1 MPVDRA
7 SSLPAVMAPC
17 ISVALYM
24 RGLLYLCVALCA
36 SAALHA
42 EQPAT
47 RILIQSSP
55 VAGFQ
60 FHEGRQ
66 LWDQLKV
73 GDALALVREPTN
85 AHDARAVRV
94 EWNGHMLGYVP
105 RAENEA
111 LARQLD
117 RGNKLEA
124 RIVRL
129 TRHRDPWKRIEF
141 EVFLRL

>member
-1 MPVDRA
+1 MPMNRA
-7 SSLPAVMAPC
+7 AWLFIVAATFACSSLE
-17 ISVALYM
+17 
-24 RGLLYLCVALCA
+24 
-36 SAALHA
+36 AA
-42 EQPAT
+42 QPAT

-60 FHEGRQ
+60 FHEGKQ

-73 GDALALVREPTN
+73 GDALTLVREPAN
-85 AHDARAVRV
+85 PHDARAVRV
-94 EWNGHMLGYVP
+94 EWNGHLLGYVP
-105 RAENEA
+105 RAENDA
-111 LARQLD
+111 VARQID

-141 EVFLRL
+141 EVFLKL

>member
-1 MPVDRA
+1 MPPKA
-7 SSLPAVMAPC
+7 AGWLFIVMAAF
-17 ISVALYM
+17 V
-24 RGLLYLCVALCA
+24 CA
-36 SAALHA
+36 SLNAA
-42 EQPAT
+42 QPTT

-60 FHEGRQ
+60 FHEGKQ

-73 GDALALVREPTN
+73 GDALALVREPAN
-85 AHDARAVRV
+85 PHDTRAVRV

-105 RAENEA
+105 RAENDA
-111 LARQLD
+111 VARQLD

-129 TRHRDPWKRIEF
+129 TKHRDPWKRIEF
-141 EVFLRL
+141 EVFLKL

>member
-1 MPVDRA
+1 MPMNRVA
-7 SSLPAVMAPC
+7 WLFMVIAGFVCGSL
-17 ISVALYM
+17 
-24 RGLLYLCVALCA
+24 G
-36 SAALHA
+36 A
-42 EQPAT
+42 EQPGT

-60 FHEGRQ
+60 FHEGKQ
-66 LWDQLKV
+66 LWGQLSV
-73 GDALALVREPTN
+73 GDPLTLVREPGN
-85 AHDARAVRV
+85 PHDARAVRV

-105 RAENEA
+105 RAENDA
-111 LARQLD
+111 VSRQLD

-129 TRHRDPWKRIEF
+129 TKHRDPWKRIEF

>member
-1 MPVDRA
+1 MKISGAAWLFIVTAAFAPI
-7 SSLPAVMAPC
+7 SL
-17 ISVALYM
+17 
-24 RGLLYLCVALCA
+24 
-36 SAALHA
+36 AAA
-42 EQPAT
+42 QPAA

-60 FHEGRQ
+60 FHEGKR

-73 GDALALVREPTN
+73 GDALALVREPGN

-105 RAENEA
+105 RAENDA
-111 LARQLD
+111 VARQLD
-117 RGNKLEA
+117 RGNRLEA

>member
-1 MPVDRA
+1 
-7 SSLPAVMAPC
+7 MAR
-17 ISVALYM
+17 VAW
-24 RGLLYLCVALCA
+24 LLTVVAIFVATLA
-36 SAALHA
+36 HAA
-42 EQPAT
+42 QPAT
-47 RILIQSSP
+47 RILVQSSP

-60 FHEGRQ
+60 FHEGKR
-66 LWDQLKV
+66 LWDQLQI
-73 GDALALVREPTN
+73 GDALTLVREPGN

-105 RAENEA
+105 RAENDA
-111 LARQLD
+111 VARQLD

-129 TRHRDPWKRIEF
+129 TKHRDPWKRIEF

>member
-1 MPVDRA
+1 MPIYA
-7 SSLPAVMAPC
+7 AAWLF
-17 ISVALYM
+17 VAFT
-24 RGLLYLCVALCA
+24 AFA
-36 SAALHA
+36 SAAPEA
-42 EQPAT
+42 VQPAT

-55 VAGFQ
+55 IAGFQ
-60 FHEGRQ
+60 FHEGKRI
-66 LWDQLKV
+66 WDQLKV
-73 GDALALVREPTN
+73 GDPLTLVREPGN
-85 AHDARAVRV
+85 LHDARAVRV

-117 RGNKLEA
+117 LGNRLEA

>member
-1 MPVDRA
+1 
-7 SSLPAVMAPC
+7 MARLAWLLTV
-17 ISVALYM
+17 VAIF
-24 RGLLYLCVALCA
+24 VATLA
-36 SAALHA
+36 HSA
-42 EQPAT
+42 QPAT
-47 RILIQSSP
+47 RILVQSSP

-60 FHEGRQ
+60 FHEGKR
-66 LWDQLKV
+66 LWDQLQI
-73 GDALALVREPTN
+73 GDALTLVREPGN

-105 RAENEA
+105 RAENDA
-111 LARQLD
+111 VARQLD

-129 TRHRDPWKRIEF
+129 TKHRDPWKRIEF

>member
-1 MPVDRA
+1 MTMNRA
-7 SSLPAVMAPC
+7 AWLFIVCAAF
-17 ISVALYM
+17 
-24 RGLLYLCVALCA
+24 A
-36 SAALHA
+36 SASLEAA
-42 EQPAT
+42 QPAT

-60 FHEGRQ
+60 FHEGKR

-73 GDALALVREPTN
+73 GDALTLVREPGN
-85 AHDARAVRV
+85 PHDARAVRV

-105 RAENEA
+105 RAENDA
-111 LARQLD
+111 VARQLD

-129 TRHRDPWKRIEF
+129 TKHRDPWKRVEF

>member
-1 MPVDRA
+1 MRMIG
-7 SSLPAVMAPC
+7 PARFLAV
-17 ISVALYM
+17 VAVVTATLSY
-24 RGLLYLCVALCA
+24 
-36 SAALHA
+36 AA
-42 EQPAT
+42 QPAT
-47 RILIQSSP
+47 RILVQSSP

-60 FHEGRQ
+60 FHEGKR

-73 GDALALVREPTN
+73 GDALTLVREPDN

-105 RAENEA
+105 RAENDA
-111 LARQLD
+111 VARQLD

>member
-1 MPVDRA
+1 MPMHG
-7 SSLPAVMAPC
+7 PAWLFIAC
-17 ISVALYM
+17 AAIA
-24 RGLLYLCVALCA
+24 CV
-36 SAALHA
+36 SPAAA
-42 EQPAT
+42 QPAA

-60 FHEGRQ
+60 FHEGKRV
-66 LWDQLKV
+66 WDQLKV
-73 GDALALVREPTN
+73 GDALTLVREPDN
-85 AHDARAVRV
+85 SHDTRAVRV

-105 RAENEA
+105 RAENDA
-111 LARQLD
+111 VARQLD

-129 TRHRDPWKRIEF
+129 TKHRDPWKRIEF

>member
-1 MPVDRA
+1 MPMTRA
-7 SSLPAVMAPC
+7 AWLFTVVAVF
-17 ISVALYM
+17 
-24 RGLLYLCVALCA
+24 
-36 SAALHA
+36 AATSLHA
-42 EQPAT
+42 AQPAT
-47 RILIQSSP
+47 RILVQSSP

-60 FHEGRQ
+60 FHEGKR

-73 GDALALVREPTN
+73 GDALTLVREPGN

-105 RAENEA
+105 RAENDA
-111 LARQLD
+111 VARQLD
-117 RGNKLEA
+117 RGNRLEA

-129 TRHRDPWKRIEF
+129 TKHRDPWKRIEF

>member
-1 MPVDRA
+1 MKRA
-7 SSLPAVMAPC
+7 AWLFVVAV
-17 ISVALYM
+17 VF
-24 RGLLYLCVALCA
+24 A
-36 SAALHA
+36 SPPLEA

-55 VAGFQ
+55 LAGFQ
-60 FHEGRQ
+60 FHEGKQ

-73 GDALALVREPTN
+73 GDALVLVREPDN
-85 AHDARAVRV
+85 SHDARAVRV
-94 EWNGHMLGYVP
+94 EWNGHLLGYVP
-105 RAENEA
+105 RAENDA
-111 LARQLD
+111 VARQLD

-129 TRHRDPWKRIEF
+129 TRNRDPWKRIEF